1 MPVSKKASS
10 ADRRRF
16 VLRKLHSLSGVVPLG
31 VFVVVHLW
39 TQAHGLWGQAR
50 YDAAV
55 ADRQAIP
62 YLPLLEIGL
71 VLVPLAFHGLF
82 GLYLALQSRPNVSV
96 YPFNRNWMYVAQRLS
111 GVLGLA
117 FIVWHV
123 GQYWLPKYQGLIAPT
138 EYYAALCADLSATH
152 SGLPLIALA
161 YVFGVAATVFHLAN
175 GLWGFC
181 VSWGI
186 VVTRSAQRI
195 SATAFGLAGLLLFFL
210 GANTAIYFAT
220 GSRVAVFGV
229 PVGSH
234 ETLARTCSDPP
245 RPGSAQPAEP
255 AR

>member
-1 MPVSKKASS
+1 VAKRASS

-16 VLRKLHSLSGVVPLG
+16 ILRKLHSLSGVVPLG
-31 VFVVVHLW
+31 LFVVLHLW

-50 YDAAV
+50 YDEAI
-55 ADRQAIP
+55 ADRNAIP
-62 YLPLLEIGL
+62 YLPLIEVGL
-71 VLVPLAFHGLF
+71 VLLPLAFHGLF
-82 GLYLALQSRPNVSV
+82 GVFLALQSRANVGA

-111 GVLGLA
+111 GVAGLA

-123 GQYWLPKYQGLIAPT
+123 GQYWLPKYQGQLSPAELYP
-138 EYYAALCADLSATH
+138 ALCADLSATH
-152 SGLPLIALA
+152 GGVPLIALA
-161 YVFGVAATVFHLAN
+161 YILGVAATVFHLAN

-186 VVTRSAQRI
+186 VVTRNAQRL
-195 SATAFGLAGLLLFFL
+195 SATVFGLGGLLLFFL

-234 ETLARTCSDPP
+234 ETLARTCSDLTTAAPA
-245 RPGSAQPAEP
+245 GQPAGLGK
-255 AR
+255 